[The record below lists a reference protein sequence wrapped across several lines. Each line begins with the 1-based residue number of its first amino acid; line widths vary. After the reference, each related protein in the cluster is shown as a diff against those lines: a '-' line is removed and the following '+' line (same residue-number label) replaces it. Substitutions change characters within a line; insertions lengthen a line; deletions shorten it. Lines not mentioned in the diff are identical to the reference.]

1 MRRSSEGAVTQVVGL
16 EAIGVALP
24 ESVVTNDDLAAENT
38 SWNMQQAAATAGVL
52 ERRIAAPGETALDL
66 AFQACEALRG
76 DGMLEELGGIVFCT
90 QTPDYVMPS
99 NAFLL
104 QERLGLRDEVLAF
117 DVEHWGFV
125 YGLAV
130 CRGLILGGQ
139 ARRLLLVNADTYS
152 RLIHP
157 GDRSAR
163 VLFGD
168 GAAATVVAA
177 GSTRLKLLDIELWSV
192 GRNWR
197 RFWVPAGGFRER
209 RDINDGMVEVDSSG
223 NCRTRDSIHMDGLGV
238 WAFINS
244 VVPAQVSALLSRNH
258 MDIGD
263 IDLFVFHQASALGLD
278 SLEKRLKIPP
288 GKSFRYLEKVGN
300 TVSASIPIALAR
312 ADQQGLFVPGMRLL
326 IAGFGVGLSAAS
338 ALVDV

>member
-1 MRRSSEGAVTQVVGL
+1 VTPAVGL
-16 EAIGVALP
+16 ETIGIALP
-24 ESVVTNDDLAAENT
+24 DRIVTNDDLGAENPG
-38 SWNMQQAAATAGVL
+38 WRMQQAAAKAGVL
-52 ERRIAAPGETALDL
+52 ERHIAGPGETALDL
-66 AFQACEALRG
+66 AVQACQALRS
-76 DGMLEELGGIVFCT
+76 DGALAELDGIVFCT

-104 QERLGLRDEVLAF
+104 QERLGLPDQVLAF
-117 DVEHWGFV
+117 DVTLACSGFV

-139 ARRLLLVNADTYS
+139 AQRLLLVTADTYS

-177 GSTRLKLLDIELWSV
+177 GSARLKLLDFELWSS
-192 GRNWR
+192 GKNWR
-197 RFWVPAGGFRER
+197 KFWVPAGGFRER
-209 RDINDGMVEVDSSG
+209 RDASDGLAEVDSSG
-223 NCRTRDSIHMDGLGV
+223 NVRTRDSIHMDGLGV
-238 WAFINS
+238 WSFVNS
-244 VVPAQVSALLSRNH
+244 VVPAQVGALLSRNRLG
-258 MDIGD
+258 IGD
-263 IDLFVFHQASALGLD
+263 IDLFVFHQASALTLD
-278 SLEKRLKIPP
+278 SLERLLKIPA
-288 GKSFRYLEKVGN
+288 GKSFRYLERIGN

-312 ADQQGLFVPGMRLL
+312 ARDQGLLVPGMRIL

-338 ALVDV
+338 ALVEV